1 MYKRTNMKILIL
13 STAGISS
20 RFNTSLKSKKPVLK
34 SIFYKDTPKH
44 SLLGRFLEFHKY
56 FDKII
61 IVGGFLFN
69 ELEATLK
76 YFNTNNIDLI
86 YNDKYNSLG
95 SGYSL
100 YLGLKKTLEYNFSEI
115 IFSEGDLFVDK
126 DNFLKIIKSPK
137 DTISINN
144 HDIYANKSVSLY
156 INAKN
161 HIKYIY
167 DKSHNSL
174 EILEPF
180 TAIFNSAQI
189 WKFSNTTKIRNIIN
203 KCQESIFKD
212 TNLEFIQK
220 YFSDVDINNCAI
232 IKFKKWINCNTIDD
246 FEKIN
251 FRG

>member
-115 IFSEGDLFVDK
+115 IFAEGDLFVDK

-137 DTISINN
+137 DTISI
-144 HDIYANKSVSLY
+144 
-156 INAKN
+156 
-161 HIKYIY
+161 
-167 DKSHNSL
+167 
-174 EILEPF
+174 
-180 TAIFNSAQI
+180 
-189 WKFSNTTKIRNIIN
+189 NTTKIRNIIN